1 MIIGLIPTHLKSK
14 RLPRKAL
21 LNLSG
26 LPMII
31 HTYKR
36 AKKSK
41 KLDDVYVCTDS
52 LEIIKICKQHNAKY
66 IKTSSRPKNGT
77 ERIGEAA
84 KKIGKCKLILDI
96 QGDEPLINPKDID
109 KVVNFHIKN
118 NQFDIVVPYQPT
130 LQRNNKN
137 IVKILSSGNRVL
149 SFSRLDIPLN
159 FFNKNNTFK
168 KHLSII
174 SFKTSALKIFCRN
187 KMGEIEKKEGIELM
201 RALELDLKVG
211 TFRAEGSSFSVDI
224 LEDYL
229 KASKYLKKDKLFIS
243 YKKKI

>member
-1 MIIGLIPTHLKSK
+1 
-14 RLPRKAL
+14 
-21 LNLSG
+21 
-26 LPMII
+26 
-31 HTYKR
+31 
-36 AKKSK
+36 
-41 KLDDVYVCTDS
+41 
-52 LEIIKICKQHNAKY
+52 
-66 IKTSSRPKNGT
+66 
-77 ERIGEAA
+77 
-84 KKIGKCKLILDI
+84 
-96 QGDEPLINPKDID
+96 DID